1 MTDFGSD
8 RTAKLMV
15 LQGLIEH
22 HNTGAQIARMWLAQL
37 EIPGPHQQA
46 TLANLELITEE
57 MEQTN
62 DLIVR
67 LERDLQVTIA
77 PGSGSSRPN

>member
-8 RTAKLMV
+8 RTAKLKV
-15 LQGLIEH
+15 LQELIEH
-22 HNTGAQIARMWLAQL
+22 HNTGAQIARVWLAQL
-37 EIPGPHQQA
+37 EIPGPHQEA
-46 TLANLELITEE
+46 TLANLEWITAE

-62 DLIVR
+62 DLIVQ
-67 LERDLQVTIA
+67 LERDLQITIT